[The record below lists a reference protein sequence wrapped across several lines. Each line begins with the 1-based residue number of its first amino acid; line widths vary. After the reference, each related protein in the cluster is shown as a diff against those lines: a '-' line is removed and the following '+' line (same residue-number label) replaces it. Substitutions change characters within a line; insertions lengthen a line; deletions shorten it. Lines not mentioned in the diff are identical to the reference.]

1 MFLNSPI
8 RTICYIS
15 LTLTLL
21 GSIEKRLLSI
31 ICKTHSYIM
40 RRQLNICSLI
50 LFQISVLLC
59 LGSCNQSLNI
69 KRESNFDRSAEA
81 MSVLSLKSENIDIT
95 LSDSNQ
101 SQISICSWNLKDFG
115 KTKSDSDIEFIA
127 NIVKVYDILS
137 MQEVVAK
144 DPGGAKAVA
153 RLSDAL
159 NRKGAKWDYTISN
172 QTSGTS
178 YKSERYAFIWKTS
191 RVNKMGDA
199 WLEKQFSLEID
210 REPFFATFKFNEKNF
225 TLVNF
230 HAITQSK
237 QPETEIKY
245 FKFLPA
251 EYPDLN
257 LIFGGDFNC
266 PESHSVFN
274 PLKSMGYKPVLTNQ
288 KTSLKK
294 ECVNDDCL
302 KSAFDNFFYNDS
314 KVSFGNSGVVHFYKS
329 FSTFS
334 AAENISDH
342 IPVYFRFSVK

>member
-1 MFLNSPI
+1 MKKLLIIYFFL
-8 RTICYIS
+8 
-15 LTLTLL
+15 L
-21 GSIEKRLLSI
+21 LLS
-31 ICKTHSYIM
+31 
-40 RRQLNICSLI
+40 SLE
-50 LFQISVLLC
+50 
-59 LGSCNQSLNI
+59 LGLSSCN
-69 KRESNFDRSAEA
+69 RSANVE
-81 MSVLSLKSENIDIT
+81 SSPNIQSSSNKKTEIT
-95 LSDSNQ
+95 DELISKHEDTNLTSNDTNQ
-101 SQISICSWNLKDFG
+101 NLVTVCSWNLKDFG
-115 KTKSDSDIEFIA
+115 KTKSDSEIIFIA
-127 NIVKVYDILS
+127 NIIREFDIIAI
-137 MQEVVAK
+137 QEVVAI
-144 DPGGAKAVA
+144 DHGGAQAVV
-153 RLSDAL
+153 RLVDAL

-191 RVNKMGDA
+191 IVEKVGDA
-199 WLEKQFSLEID
+199 WLEKQFSIEID
-210 REPFFATFKFNEKNF
+210 REPFLATFKFKGKSF

-237 QPETEIKY
+237 QPEREIKY

-257 LIFGGDFNC
+257 LIFAGDFNC
-266 PESHSVFN
+266 IESHTVFN
-274 PLKSMGYKPVLTNQ
+274 PLKSMGYKPVLIKQ

-329 FSTFS
+329 FSTLS
-334 AAENISDH
+334 DAENISDH